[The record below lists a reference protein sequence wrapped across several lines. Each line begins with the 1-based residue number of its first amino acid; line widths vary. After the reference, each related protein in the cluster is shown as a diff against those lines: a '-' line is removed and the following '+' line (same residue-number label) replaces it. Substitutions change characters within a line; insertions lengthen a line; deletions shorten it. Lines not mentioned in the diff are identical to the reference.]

1 MGKGQLGIGQV
12 GVKKLEQ
19 TAPPC
24 LPGML
29 LEWSTQG
36 L

>member
-1 MGKGQLGIGQV
+1 MGKGQLGLGKVAI
-12 GVKKLEQ
+12 KKPEQ
-19 TAPPC
+19 TAPPN
-24 LPGML
+24 LPGTP